1 LKARLPLRILFVH
14 TIALLAALPVHAA
27 VFGPDMPGWN
37 PSPASDAKNASADV
51 QAQHDP
57 LAPIQ
62 ATLSKAQELAQSGN
76 APDALTLAEGALKD
90 LAALPG
96 STDGA
101 DALRKALEA
110 VRDAC
115 KGSDTNGSQ
124 TAGSTQ
130 PTDKPADAA
139 EKTEAHASSSM
150 NPIQL
155 ERNERVEKWINYYAG
170 RGRERFQ
177 LWLTRSGSYMDLLTR
192 NLRAE
197 GVPEELA
204 NLVFV
209 ESGFNMHA
217 KSVARAVGPWQFIR
231 GTARLFGLEMT
242 AYKDERRDPELATR
256 AAARYLRRLYQMFDG
271 SWPLA
276 LAAYNAGEGTVQRAI
291 RHQRT
296 NNFWS
301 LRLPRETQDYVPK
314 FLAAMEIA
322 SDPQRYGFDIPEN
335 SPLNYDEVTL
345 AGPVDMA
352 ELARVS
358 GVEVEE
364 LQRLNP
370 VFVRHRTPG
379 DKEGTTI
386 RVPHGM
392 GSDVQV
398 ALETNYNPKPMTK
411 HELRAAT
418 LAQRAEL
425 RATSS
430 RHHRRGRAGTHL
442 VRRGETL
449 SQISA
454 RYGTSSRNLV
464 RLNGLSS
471 AGDIRAGQRLR
482 IR

>member
-1 LKARLPLRILFVH
+1 LIPRKSLQILLLGL
-14 TIALLAALPVHAA
+14 ALLVRPDAPALAA
-27 VFGPDMPGWN
+27 VVGPDMPGWN
-37 PSPASDAKNASADV
+37 QEFIGPPQDGSDQAAPAPAES
-51 QAQHDP
+51 QANSDP

-62 ATLSKAQELAQSGN
+62 ASLSKAQELAQSGQN
-76 APDALTLAEGALKD
+76 PEALQMVDGALK
-90 LAALPG
+90 ALDGLPVSRPG
-96 STDGA
+96 VASLR
-101 DALRKALEA
+101 DALED
-110 VRDAC
+110 VRDQC
-115 KGSDTNGSQ
+115 SRSD
-124 TAGSTQ
+124 
-130 PTDKPADAA
+130 DDAEDEIA
-139 EKTEAHASSSM
+139 EKLPPSLGPV
-150 NPIQL
+150 NL
-155 ERNERVEKWINYYAG
+155 ERNERVDKWINYYAG
-170 RGRERFQ
+170 RGRDRFQ
-177 LWLTRSGSYMDLLTR
+177 VWLTRSGSYMDLLTR

-256 AAARYLRRLYQMFDG
+256 AAARYLRRLYTMFDG

-291 RHQRT
+291 RRQGTHD
-296 NNFWS
+296 FWS

-322 SDPQRYGFDIPEN
+322 SDPQRYGFDLPEN
-335 SPLNYDEVTL
+335 SPLRYDMVTVH
-345 AGPVDMA
+345 GPVDMK
-352 ELARVS
+352 ELSRVS
-358 GVEVEE
+358 TVEVDE

-370 VFVRHRTPG
+370 VFVRHRMPA
-379 DKEGTTI
+379 DKEGTLI

-392 GSDVQV
+392 GEQVQH
-398 ALETNYNPKPMTK
+398 ALESDYNPRPLTK
-411 HELRAAT
+411 TELRTAA
-418 LAQRAEL
+418 RDHRKEL
-425 RATSS
+425 RPT
-430 RHHRRGRAGTHL
+430 RHSRGRSRSVHV

-454 RYGTSSRNLV
+454 KYHLSTRRL
-464 RLNGLSS
+464 RQLNGIAD

-482 IR
+482 LQ

>member
-1 LKARLPLRILFVH
+1 LIPRKSLQILLLLGL
-14 TIALLAALPVHAA
+14 ALLVRPAAPACAA
-27 VFGPDMPGWN
+27 VMGPDMPGWSEDMKT
-37 PSPASDAKNASADV
+37 PDAAGSDHSAPATAQPEANSDPV
-51 QAQHDP
+51 V
-57 LAPIQ
+57 PIQ
-62 ATLSKAQELAQSGN
+62 AALAKAKDLAQSGQK
-76 APDALTLAEGALKD
+76 PEALSTAERALQD
-90 LAALPG
+90 LTDLP
-96 STDGA
+96 SSRA
-101 DALRKALEA
+101 DVILLKEALEDL
-110 VRDAC
+110 RDKCA
-115 KGSDTNGSQ
+115 
-124 TAGSTQ
+124 
-130 PTDKPADAA
+130 PTDDDDAEDQLADKLPPSLGPV
-139 EKTEAHASSSM
+139 E
-150 NPIQL
+150 I
-155 ERNERVEKWINYYAG
+155 ERNERVDKWINYYAG

-177 LWLTRSGSYMDLLTR
+177 IWLQRSGSYMDLLTR

-256 AAARYLRRLYQMFDG
+256 AAARYLRRLYTMFDG

-291 RHQRT
+291 KRQGTHD
-296 NNFWS
+296 FWS

-322 SDPQRYGFDIPEN
+322 SDPQRYGFDLPEN
-335 SPLNYDEVTL
+335 SPLKYDMVTVR
-345 AGPVDMA
+345 GPVDMK
-352 ELARVS
+352 ELSRVS
-358 GVEVEE
+358 AVDVDE

-370 VFVRHRTPG
+370 VFVRHRMPA
-379 DKEGTTI
+379 DKDGTLM

-392 GSDVQV
+392 GEQVQHAIESD
-398 ALETNYNPKPMTK
+398 YKPRPLTK
-411 HELRAAT
+411 TELRTAA
-418 LAQRAEL
+418 REHKKEL
-425 RATSS
+425 RPT
-430 RHHRRGRAGTHL
+430 RHGRRGRSGSVHV

-454 RYGTSSRNLV
+454 KYHLSTRRL
-464 RLNGLSS
+464 RQLNGLAS

-482 IR
+482 LQ

>member
-1 LKARLPLRILFVH
+1 LVPRKSWQILLLLGL
-14 TIALLAALPVHAA
+14 ALLVRPAAPALAA
-27 VFGPDMPGWN
+27 VMGPDMPGWSEEMKA
-37 PSPASDAKNASADV
+37 PDAAGSDHSAPAAAQPEANSDPV
-51 QAQHDP
+51 V
-57 LAPIQ
+57 PIQ
-62 ATLSKAQELAQSGN
+62 AALAKAKDLAQSGQK
-76 APDALTLAEGALKD
+76 PEALSTAERALQD
-90 LAALPG
+90 LADLP
-96 STDGA
+96 SSRA
-101 DALRKALEA
+101 DVILLKEALED
-110 VRDAC
+110 VRAKCARTDDDDA
-115 KGSDTNGSQ
+115 
-124 TAGSTQ
+124 
-130 PTDKPADAA
+130 
-139 EKTEAHASSSM
+139 EE
-150 NPIQL
+150 QL
-155 ERNERVEKWINYYAG
+155 ANKLPPSLAPVEIERNERVDKWINYYAG

-177 LWLTRSGSYMDLLTR
+177 IWLQRSGSYMDLLTR

-256 AAARYLRRLYQMFDG
+256 AAARYLRRLYTMFDG

-291 RHQRT
+291 KRQGTHD
-296 NNFWS
+296 FWS

-322 SDPQRYGFDIPEN
+322 SDPQRYGFDLPEN
-335 SPLNYDEVTL
+335 SPLKYDMVTVR
-345 AGPVDMA
+345 GPVDMK
-352 ELARVS
+352 ELSRVS
-358 GVEVEE
+358 AVDVDE

-370 VFVRHRTPG
+370 VFVRHRMPA
-379 DKEGTTI
+379 DKDGTLM

-392 GSDVQV
+392 GEQVQHAIESD
-398 ALETNYNPKPMTK
+398 YKPRPLTK
-411 HELRAAT
+411 TELRTAV
-418 LAQRAEL
+418 REHKKEL
-425 RATSS
+425 RPT
-430 RHHRRGRAGTHL
+430 RHGRRGRSGSVHV

-454 RYGTSSRNLV
+454 KYHLSTRRL
-464 RLNGLSS
+464 RQLNGLAS

-482 IR
+482 LR

>member
-1 LKARLPLRILFVH
+1 LVPRKSLQILLLLGL
-14 TIALLAALPVHAA
+14 ALLVRPAAPAWAA
-27 VFGPDMPGWN
+27 IMGPDMPGWSEGTKA
-37 PSPASDAKNASADV
+37 PDPADSDHSAPAT
-51 QAQHDP
+51 AQPEANSDP
-57 LAPIQ
+57 VVPIQ
-62 ATLSKAQELAQSGN
+62 DALAKAKDLAQSGQN
-76 APDALTLAEGALKD
+76 SEALSTAERALKD
-90 LAALPG
+90 LADL
-96 STDGA
+96 SSSRA
-101 DALRKALEA
+101 DVILLKEALED
-110 VRDAC
+110 VRDKCSRAE
-115 KGSDTNGSQ
+115 DDDAEDQ
-124 TAGSTQ
+124 L
-130 PTDKPADAA
+130 ADNLPPSLGPV
-139 EKTEAHASSSM
+139 E
-150 NPIQL
+150 I
-155 ERNERVEKWINYYAG
+155 ERNERVDKWINYYAG

-177 LWLTRSGSYMDLLTR
+177 IWLQRSGSYMDLLTR

-256 AAARYLRRLYQMFDG
+256 AAARYLRRLYTMFDG

-291 RHQRT
+291 KRQGTHD
-296 NNFWS
+296 FWS

-322 SDPQRYGFDIPEN
+322 SDPQRYGFDLPDN
-335 SPLNYDEVTL
+335 SPLKYDMVTVH
-345 AGPVDMA
+345 GPVDMK
-352 ELARVS
+352 ELSRVS
-358 GVEVEE
+358 AVDVDE

-370 VFVRHRTPG
+370 VFVRHRMPA
-379 DKEGTTI
+379 DKDGTLM

-392 GSDVQV
+392 GEQVQHAIESD
-398 ALETNYNPKPMTK
+398 YKPRPLTK
-411 HELRAAT
+411 TELRTAA
-418 LAQRAEL
+418 REHKRDL
-425 RATSS
+425 RPT
-430 RHHRRGRAGTHL
+430 RHGRHGRSGSVHV

-454 RYGTSSRNLV
+454 KYHLSTRRL
-464 RLNGLSS
+464 RQLNGLAS

-482 IR
+482 LQ